1 MINIIV
7 ELHHCIIYKCNNR
20 HILIWIWKR
29 KGSFTYIMETRERR
43 QPDINDF
50 YMYIMTDD
58 TYFALFLKLTQ
69 QNIIYIYLCCPFL
82 PNCAIFRVIAR
93 MHCDKQRKFHA
104 NIKYFVMK
112 GGNHINLF
120 RFLYPLSTSASWHT
134 QQNLW
139 T

>member
-1 MINIIV
+1 MIYIIV
-7 ELHHCIIYKCNNR
+7 ELHHSIMYKCNNH
-20 HILIWIWKR
+20 HIHIWIWKR

-82 PNCAIFRVIAR
+82 PNCAIFRIIAR
-93 MHCDKQRKFHA
+93 MHWDKQRKFHA

-134 QQNLW
+134 KQSLW